1 MKNEIILFDNQDIKL
16 DVNIKDETVWLNQN
30 QMAELFNVDRTG
42 VSRHINNIYK
52 EEELEKNI
60 TCAKFA
66 HMGIDN
72 DQAYEKEY
80 YNLDVII
87 SVGYRVKSKNGVIFR
102 KWANKVLKEYTK
114 DNNIW
119 SYYLNGININGEQ
132 FLLEFDVV
140 SMKNGENHYR
150 VQRLQKKTDVSAGS
164 FAISKTVPTLETSI
178 IDNNIPQS
186 DTNVKLPIATTNS
199 NMQNTKNNS
208 VNFPINENL
217 KANKTMNPSEI
228 SKIDL

>member
-199 NMQNTKNNS
+199 TMQNTKNNS